1 MNSTKLPA
9 YSIAL
14 GGIITLAVVMGIGR
28 FVYTPILP
36 FMISNGIINE
46 SQAGVI
52 ATANYAGYL
61 IGAFSAAWLKLPGGI
76 RFWFIVALI
85 FSTFSTFAM
94 GFTQNVILFG
104 LIRLISGLA
113 SAYAF
118 IFCATLIVRQL
129 ARLDATHLSGVHFM
143 GVGIGI
149 SGSALLITALTNHGY
164 NWQNFWI
171 ISGFA
176 SMLGMIV
183 AIVLIPS
190 DPIQSTTSKESEPQL
205 RFTGPLIRL
214 IIAYG
219 LCGFGYVITATF
231 ISTIARQELSLQI
244 IEPYVWL
251 FVGLSAIPSVMLMTL
266 LSTKFGSQPV
276 LAIACSLL
284 AVGVAIS
291 VLSTNPIIFPISAI
305 LLGGTFVGITAVG
318 LIESSQLAVNCIRQA
333 FGYMTASFGLGQ
345 MIGPYIAGELFTIF
359 GSFFPASALAS
370 LLLIFAATLII
381 WPNRY

>member
-1 MNSTKLPA
+1 MNSARLPA
-9 YSIAL
+9 YSIAI
-14 GGIITLAVVMGIGR
+14 GGIITLAVIMGIGR

-52 ATANYAGYL
+52 ATANYSGYL
-61 IGAFSAAWLKLPGGI
+61 IGAFSAAWVKLPGGI

-104 LIRLISGLA
+104 LIRLISGLS

-118 IFCATLIVRQL
+118 IFCATLIVRRL
-129 ARLDATHLSGVHFM
+129 AKLDATHLSGVHFM

-149 SGSALLITALTNHGY
+149 SGSALLISALANHGH

-171 ISGFA
+171 VSGFA

-190 DPIQSTTSKESEPQL
+190 DPIQSTTSKESEPRL

-219 LCGFGYVITATF
+219 LFGFGYVITATF

-251 FVGLSAIPSVMLMTL
+251 FVGLSAIPSAMLMTF
-266 LSTKFGSQPV
+266 LSNKFSSQPV

-284 AVGVAIS
+284 AIGVAIS

-318 LIESSQLAVNCIRQA
+318 LMESSQLAVNCIRQA

-345 MIGPYIAGELFTIF
+345 MIGPYIAGELFTIS
-359 GSFFPASALAS
+359 GSFFPASVLAS